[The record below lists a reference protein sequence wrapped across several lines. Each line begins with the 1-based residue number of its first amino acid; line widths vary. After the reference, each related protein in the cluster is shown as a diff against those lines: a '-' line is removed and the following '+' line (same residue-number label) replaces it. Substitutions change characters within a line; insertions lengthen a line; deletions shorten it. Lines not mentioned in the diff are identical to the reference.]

1 MQSKKDKEDGDTVA
15 ILYQV
20 VREELTNEVS

>member
-1 MQSKKDKEDGDTVA
+1 MQSKKDKDDGDTVA
-15 ILYQV
+15 ILCQV